1 MSIQHLEHM
10 VYKGELVYLYRL
22 KDGDV
27 QSSFALQVA
36 QAQGLAKSSADRAT
50 MILNGLREEAEMT
63 VDSNNRL
70 ANVIAKRRL
79 FLKKLSKAVLCN
91 GHLDTWKQE
100 LVSLQL

>member
-50 MILNGLREEAEMT
+50 MTTVVRTVAPQLLHKATDYNRREEEVLFSSKMT
-63 VDSNNRL
+63 
-70 ANVIAKRRL
+70 
-79 FLKKLSKAVLCN
+79 
-91 GHLDTWKQE
+91 
-100 LVSLQL
+100 